1 MDLDLFD
8 EHSDCSSELS
18 ETRSELEARIYGIIH
33 HNDFSGTS
41 ESPFIDPKYGVEFNS
56 NGEIVV
62 FLKDPADIVIDS
74 TVNLSEVCKNSV
86 IPTITLDDDDIET
99 SQGITSLINDTE
111 FIETSLKKKKK
122 KKKKK
127 KNVNDESIEEY
138 INIIKSTDALKE
150 YKEKSGLN
158 KMNTKTSS
166 AHKVSLNVSLNNE
179 RATPMTASEILKQY
193 RIGKPTEC
201 SLWYRCPKTWTPDMV
216 KFYTKIQ
223 KSKRNYDCRE
233 ELNKIK
239 EKYGSNPVDWSLD
252 PMDVYKY
259 NSNTPR
265 MRCNICRQFGHTG
278 YNCKDQY
285 KPPICIMCGV
295 EGHHFHSCN
304 KKICLSCGTWQKNF
318 TNNCS
323 ICLSMIRVKCSMC
336 NDVGHESSNCTETW
350 RQFHSTISTAPEPES
365 NEFAQSTSRSNTESR
380 KSTTRKSESSLTL
393 TPNVK
398 EKSKNSPKSVDSG
411 KTKKAKRLQAKAKHS
426 KNKKKSNLTISD
438 NESIN
443 IDVNIQDVTLQRTL
457 TKRNFF
463 KKKKLSVNS

>member
-239 EKYGSNPVDWSLD
+239 
-252 PMDVYKY
+252 
-259 NSNTPR
+259 
-265 MRCNICRQFGHTG
+265 
-278 YNCKDQY
+278 
-285 KPPICIMCGV
+285 
-295 EGHHFHSCN
+295 
-304 KKICLSCGTWQKNF
+304 
-318 TNNCS
+318 
-323 ICLSMIRVKCSMC
+323 
-336 NDVGHESSNCTETW
+336 
-350 RQFHSTISTAPEPES
+350 
-365 NEFAQSTSRSNTESR
+365 
-380 KSTTRKSESSLTL
+380 
-393 TPNVK
+393 
-398 EKSKNSPKSVDSG
+398 G
-411 KTKKAKRLQAKAKHS
+411 KFL
-426 KNKKKSNLTISD
+426 
-438 NESIN
+438 
-443 IDVNIQDVTLQRTL
+443 
-457 TKRNFF
+457 FF
-463 KKKKLSVNS
+463 FFF